1 MKKSLFQIT
10 MIIPVILLLCF
21 TFSCQQQVEEGITEE
36 ELREIVLRVVE
47 EAWNQGKMAVLNE
60 HFAPEY
66 VYHRS
71 PFPDIEGLE
80 AYKQS
85 IADSRNAYPDLK
97 LTIEEMIIKGDIAVV
112 RGTFSGTNT
121 GESPLLGIPATGKQV
136 TFKWCSVSHR
146 VNGKT
151 AEEWNYN
158 DWLGLMQQLGFTLTP
173 PQPPAPQ
180 EKK

>member
-1 MKKSLFQIT
+1 MKKSLFRST
-10 MIIPVILLLCF
+10 LIIPLALLFCF
-21 TFSCQQQVEEGITEE
+21 ALSCQQQGEDASNEE
-36 ELREIVLRVVE
+36 ELRGMILRVVE
-47 EAWNQGKMAVLNE
+47 EAWNQGKMEVLDE

-66 VYHRS
+66 IYHQS

-80 AYKQS
+80 AYKQL

-112 RGTFSGTNT
+112 RGTFRGTNT
-121 GESPLLGIPATGKQV
+121 GESQLLGIPATGKQV
-136 TFKWCSVSHR
+136 AFKWCNVSHR
-146 VNGKT
+146 MNGKIT
-151 AEEWNYN
+151 EEWNQV

-173 PQPPAPQ
+173 PKPPEPQ

>member
-1 MKKSLFQIT
+1 MKKSLFRFT
-10 MIIPVILLLCF
+10 MIIPLSLLFCF
-21 TFSCQQQVEEGITEE
+21 ALSCQQQGEEASNDE

-47 EAWNQGKMAVLNE
+47 EAWNQGKMEVLDE
-60 HFAPEY
+60 QFATEY

-71 PFPDIEGLE
+71 PFPDVEGLE
-80 AYKQS
+80 AYKQY
-85 IADSRNAYPDLK
+85 IADTRNSYPDFK

-121 GESPLLGIPATGKQV
+121 GESPTLGIPATGKQV
-136 TFKWCSVSHR
+136 TFNWCSVSHR
-146 VNGKT
+146 MNGKT
-151 AEEWNYN
+151 TEEWNYV

-173 PQPPAPQ
+173 PTPPEPQ